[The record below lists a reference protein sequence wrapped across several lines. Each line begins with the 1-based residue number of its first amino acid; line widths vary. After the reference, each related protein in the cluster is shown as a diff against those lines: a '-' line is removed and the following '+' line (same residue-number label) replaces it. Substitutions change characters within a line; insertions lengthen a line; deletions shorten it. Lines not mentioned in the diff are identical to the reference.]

1 RRRARHEPPHALR
14 REQGVEPGLLAGGP
28 RAAAG
33 HVHAALDGRAHGGAR
48 RDVPRL
54 HRRGRAAV
62 RLHRPRGPR
71 PAAADSVHL
80 HRPAR
85 RPARLGPVLGPH
97 RGGRAQR
104 RVGPDQRGAG
114 DPGGGAVSPH
124 IAKQQPQE
132 HRPRGRF
139 RPRAN
144 WGILLWLTAVWV
156 ALWGD
161 LSLANVVI
169 GAFLAV
175 LVTAVLPLP
184 STPFD
189 GRFRP
194 WGVVLLLAYF
204 LWDVVKASVEVAALA
219 VRRKPPRGAVIRV

>member
-1 RRRARHEPPHALR
+1 M
-14 REQGVEPGLLAGGP
+14 
-28 RAAAG
+28 
-33 HVHAALDGRAHGGAR
+33 
-48 RDVPRL
+48 
-54 HRRGRAAV
+54 
-62 RLHRPRGPR
+62 
-71 PAAADSVHL
+71 
-80 HRPAR
+80 
-85 RPARLGPVLGPH
+85 
-97 RGGRAQR
+97 
-104 RVGPDQRGAG
+104 
-114 DPGGGAVSPH
+114 SPH
-124 IAKQQPQE
+124 LTEDEPRE
-132 HRPRGRF
+132 HRPRRRF

-144 WGILLWLTAVWV
+144 WGVLLWLTVVWV

-161 LSLANVVI
+161 LTLANVVI

-219 VRRKPPRGAVIRV
+219 VRRQPPRGAVIRVRLRSHNDVYLTMVAGMTSLVPGSVVIEAHRITGTLYHHILDVEMHGGLERAHQSVLDQEERILRAFGSREELIEAGLTPGSSARAGKQRSTSGDRVDADMDARREEES

>member
-1 RRRARHEPPHALR
+1 M
-14 REQGVEPGLLAGGP
+14 
-28 RAAAG
+28 
-33 HVHAALDGRAHGGAR
+33 
-48 RDVPRL
+48 
-54 HRRGRAAV
+54 
-62 RLHRPRGPR
+62 
-71 PAAADSVHL
+71 
-80 HRPAR
+80 
-85 RPARLGPVLGPH
+85 
-97 RGGRAQR
+97 
-104 RVGPDQRGAG
+104 
-114 DPGGGAVSPH
+114 SPH
-124 IAKQQPQE
+124 IADHQPQE

-144 WGILLWLTAVWV
+144 WGILLWLTLVWV

-194 WGVVLLLAYF
+194 WGVVLLLGYF
-204 LWDVVKASVEVAALA
+204 LWDVIKASVEVAALA
-219 VRRKPPRGAVIRV
+219 VRREPPHGAVIRVRLRSHNDVYLTMVAGMTSLVPGSVVIEAHRITGTLYHHILDVDMHGGLERAHQAVLDQEERILRAFGSREELIEAGLTPGSSARAGKQRSRSGDRVDRDMDARREEGS

>member
-1 RRRARHEPPHALR
+1 M
-14 REQGVEPGLLAGGP
+14 
-28 RAAAG
+28 
-33 HVHAALDGRAHGGAR
+33 
-48 RDVPRL
+48 
-54 HRRGRAAV
+54 
-62 RLHRPRGPR
+62 
-71 PAAADSVHL
+71 
-80 HRPAR
+80 
-85 RPARLGPVLGPH
+85 
-97 RGGRAQR
+97 
-104 RVGPDQRGAG
+104 
-114 DPGGGAVSPH
+114 SPH

-219 VRRKPPRGAVIRV
+219 VRRKPPRGAVIRVRLRSHNDVYLTMVAGMTSLVPGSVVIEAHRITGTLYHHILDVDMHGGLERAHQAVLDQEERILRAFGSREELIEAGLTPGSSARAGKQRSSSGDRVDRDMNARREEAS